1 MIMIIKKTA
10 KTLKVLRTV
19 FKSILIFFFFQYFI
33 LLKNITQLH
42 VFIIQLIVKQLKIN
56 KKKNYI
62 TYIKEI
68 TYY

>member
-19 FKSILIFFFFQYFI
+19 FKSILIFFFQYFI